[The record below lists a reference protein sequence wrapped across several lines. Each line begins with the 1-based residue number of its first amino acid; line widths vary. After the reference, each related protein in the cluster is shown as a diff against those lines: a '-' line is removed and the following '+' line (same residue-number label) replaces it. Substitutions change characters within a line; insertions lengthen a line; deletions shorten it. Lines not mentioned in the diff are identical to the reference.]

1 MSKPIRPFEETEKL
15 FREIHGNKYMYY
27 ADTYTGSM
35 HKMKMRCNICSYDF
49 YQTPNKH
56 LMGRGCPKCGGCM
69 RLTTDGFIAAVEKR
83 FPEQFIFDKTDYINQ
98 RTPVILTC
106 KKHGDISVI
115 PKIFLN
121 GCGCEL
127 CKEERKQKFRDSFE
141 ERARKVHPVEECLDY
156 SESVYINN
164 NTNVKIICHKLDEYG
179 IEHGEFF
186 QTPAHHLSGEGC
198 PKCNGHLKMTGED
211 FAIRGKKV
219 HGDNFTYFPRKYN
232 GYNENTDIKCNVC
245 GKVFLQTPHNHLK
258 GEGCPYCVG
267 NISKPESDISNFISK
282 YVEIDTNNRKILSN
296 SKEIDI
302 LIPSKNIAFEYDGLV
317 WHSEKFGKDKLY
329 HLNKTNECL
338 KKGIKL
344 IHIFEDEWVYKRDI
358 VESRI
363 KNILGM
369 TENKIYARKCKI
381 KEISSNDSSLFL
393 KLNHLQGDCKS
404 KYRYGLFYNDELV
417 SVMTFGHLRK
427 NLGNHGNE
435 SEFELLRFCNKLNT
449 NVVGGASKLLKYFI
463 NTIKSDRII
472 SYADKRWSNGSL
484 YKILGFKYIRDSE
497 PGYFYI
503 FGQRRENRFKFRKDV
518 LVKQGFD
525 KNKSEHEIMLE
536 RGIYRIY
543 DCGMMVFE
551 MTLKNPD
558 D

>member
-1 MSKPIRPFEETEKL
+1 MSKSIRPFEETEKL
-15 FREIHGNKYMYY
+15 FRKVHGNKYTYY
-27 ADTYTGSM
+27 EDTYNGSSY
-35 HKMKMRCNICSYDF
+35 KMKMHCNLCGYDF
-49 YQTPNKH
+49 NQTPNKH
-56 LMGRGCPKCGGCM
+56 LMGRGCPKCGGSM
-69 RLTTDGFIAAVEKR
+69 KLTTEDFISAVEKK
-83 FPEQFIFDKTDYINQ
+83 FPGQFIFDKTIYINQ
-98 RTPVILTC
+98 RTSVILTC
-106 KKHGDISVI
+106 KKHGDITVI
-115 PKIFLN
+115 PKKFLE
-121 GCGCEL
+121 GCGCEH
-127 CKEERKQKFRDSFE
+127 CKKEKMQQFRDDFE
-141 ERARKVHPVEECLDY
+141 ARARKVHTVEECLDY

-164 NTNVKIICHKLDEYG
+164 HTNIKIICHKLDEYG
-179 IEHGEFF
+179 FEHGEFL

-198 PKCNGHLKMTGED
+198 PKCNGHIKMTGED
-211 FAIRGKKV
+211 FVVRSKKL
-219 HGDNFTYFPRKYN
+219 HGDNFTYFPDKYN
-232 GYNENTDIKCNVC
+232 GYNENTEIKCNVC
-245 GKVFLQTPHNHLK
+245 GKVFSQTPHNHLK

-282 YVEIDTNNRKILSN
+282 YVEIDKNNRKILSN

-317 WHSEKFGKDKLY
+317 WHSEKFGKDKNY
-329 HLNKTNECL
+329 HLNKTKECL
-338 KKGIKL
+338 KNGIYL
-344 IHIFEDEWVYKRDI
+344 YHIFEDEWIYNRYI

-363 KNILGM
+363 KNILGV

-427 NLGNHGNE
+427 NLGNHGDEN
-435 SEFELLRFCNKLNT
+435 EFELLRFCNKLNT
-449 NVVGGASKLLKYFI
+449 SVVGGASKLLKYFI
-463 NTIKSDRII
+463 STINPDRII

-484 YKILGFKYIRDSE
+484 YKILGFKHIKDSE

-503 FGQRRENRFKFRKDV
+503 FGQRRENRFKYRKDA
-518 LVKQGFD
+518 LVRQGFD
-525 KNKSEHEIMLE
+525 KNKTEHEIMLE

-551 MTLKNPD
+551 MKF
-558 D
+558 